1 MSRGFKVSLVLI
13 FAVFLM
19 FYDVSWFEW
28 VQWFVENARIVG
40 LTQNGLIVGFKIVF

>member
-13 FAVFLM
+13 FTVFLM

-28 VQWFVENARIVG
+28 VQWFVEDVRVVWF
-40 LTQNGLIVGFKIVF
+40 TQNGLIVGFKIVF